1 MAEKSEFGGL
11 DHLNKRLSEIAAN
24 ARSTK
29 RPLISASVYMLG
41 SIEKNF
47 QAQGRPRR
55 WTPLNP
61 QTLASRRKGNR
72 AKRAKKETAGRGSRI
87 LIDTARLK
95 NSMSFNADDK
105 SAEIGTN
112 VVYAARHHFGYPGG
126 KGRGRSKTPARPFLL
141 VQAEDI
147 RKIEEIF
154 SRHLRK

>member
-11 DHLNKRLSEIAAN
+11 DHLNKRLGEIAAN
-24 ARSTK
+24 ARTVK
-29 RPLISASVYMLG
+29 RPLISSAVYMLG

-47 QAQGRPRR
+47 QAQGRPRK
-55 WTPLNP
+55 WSPLNP
-61 QTLASRRKGNR
+61 RTLASRRKR
-72 AKRAKKETAGRGSRI
+72 KATAGGDRQVRRGSRI
-87 LIDTARLK
+87 LIDTVRLK
-95 NSMSFNADDK
+95 NSMSFNVEDE